1 MKWSMLKE
9 KGDQIAN
16 YLKEGNKSILVASLM
31 MMEFEN
37 LQAHPVG
44 LILQSRILRSRA
56 VRLPRVTKLVTVE
69 LSTGI

>member
-1 MKWSMLKE
+1 MVYVKAE
-9 KGDQIAN
+9 GQIAN
-16 YLKEGNKSILVASLM
+16 YLKEGNKSILVSSLM

-56 VRLPRVTKLVTVE
+56 VHLPRVTKFVTVE